1 MSFKEELKNA
11 FEGQNPPYLFVGSGF
26 SKRYLASPSWGE
38 LLEKI
43 RATLGDSYPQEKYID
58 PKVTPPDL
66 PGYAEKMADDVK
78 NLWWNS
84 DRYSYIY
91 GDIENRK
98 IAAGDYGP
106 LKQVA
111 CHVLS
116 QDLSLP
122 GILNGDF
129 PEAALRYETQKVLSD
144 ELELF
149 QKINSPCLITTN
161 YDSLIEK
168 LLKYDVFV
176 GQDDLILSHTQG
188 VGEIYKIHGDINV
201 PNSIVLTKSDYDR
214 FKAHDKYLHAKIL
227 TIFAEN
233 PIVFLGY
240 SLSDKNIQEIIRGI
254 VDCIGGNQEKYN
266 SFSSR
271 MYIVDRPRGDSRPG
285 IESCEIS
292 LDGIIFKAQKVYL
305 NNYLDLFDVLANDVK
320 LQVPAKTMK
329 FFVENLYDTFS
340 NPQRLSNI
348 FLRSIDEIVEEVNKG
363 NGEKLIAGLT
373 FSAPQSTGLGLGF
386 QSMEVE
392 DVRDGYV
399 LGKDSGWNVYRCIN
413 YFVSRNVTWMPIHRY
428 LNSVSLQ
435 DFKSNL
441 STEDIRILS
450 KKIKEISPES
460 IHSKNISVPAQLI
473 KEYRSINEVLG
484 LGACKYKDN
493 SGKEKS
499 VTLGNKANIILK
511 MDESK
516 ISDADLFGFISGNR
530 DSLKKI
536 SGVYPKLVCLY
547 DYVKY
552 SGNPVSQYLLNLKNK

>member
-11 FEGQNPPYLFVGSGF
+11 FAGQNPPYLFVGSGF

-38 LLEKI
+38 LLEEI
-43 RATLGDSYPQEKYID
+43 RATLGDSCPVEKYID
-58 PKVTPPDL
+58 PKITPPDF
-66 PGYAEKMADDVK
+66 PGYAEKMAKDVK
-78 NLWWNS
+78 DAWWNS

-91 GDIENRK
+91 RDDVNRK

-111 CHVLS
+111 CHILS
-116 QDLSLP
+116 DGLSFQD
-122 GILNGDF
+122 ILNGNF
-129 PEAALRYETQKVLSD
+129 PEKALDYENQENLSK

-161 YDSLIEK
+161 YDSLIEN
-168 LLKYDVFV
+168 LLGYNVFV

-188 VGEIYKIHGDINV
+188 VGEIYKIHGDVNT

-240 SLSDKNIQEIIRGI
+240 GFNDKNIQEIIGGI

-266 SFSSR
+266 SFSNR
-271 MYIVDRPRGDSRPG
+271 MYIVDRPRPESRPR
-285 IESCEIS
+285 IEVGEIS
-292 LDGIIFKAQKVYL
+292 LEGVIFKARKVYL

-340 NPQRLSNI
+340 DPQRLSSI
-348 FLRSIDEIVEEVNKG
+348 FLRPIDEIMEEVNKG

-373 FSAPQSTGLGLGF
+373 FSAPQSMGLGLGF

-392 DVRDGYV
+392 DVRDRYV
-399 LGKDSGWNVYRCIN
+399 LGKDSGWNVYQCIN

-428 LNSVSLQ
+428 LDSVSLQ

-441 STEDIRILS
+441 SPEDICILS
-450 KKIKEISPES
+450 QKIKEVSPES

-473 KEYRSINEVLG
+473 KDYRSVNEVLG

-493 SGKEKS
+493 SGKDKN

-516 ISDADLFGFISGNR
+516 ISDADLFGFISENR

-552 SGNPVSQYLLNLKNK
+552 SGNPVSQYLLNLQNK

>member
-1 MSFKEELKNA
+1 MSFREELKSA
-11 FEGQNPPYLFVGSGF
+11 FKDQNPPYLFVGSGF

-38 LLEKI
+38 LLEMI

-78 NLWWNS
+78 NEWWNS
-84 DRYSYIY
+84 DRYSSIY
-91 GDIENRK
+91 GDKANRK

-116 QDLSLP
+116 QDLSFP
-122 GILNGDF
+122 DILNGDF
-129 PEAALRYETQKVLSD
+129 PETALKYETQKVLSD

-271 MYIVDRPRGDSRPG
+271 MYIVDRPRGDSRPR

-292 LDGIIFKAQKVYL
+292 LDGIIFKARKVYL

-340 NPQRLSNI
+340 NPQRLSSI
-348 FLRSIDEIVEEVNKG
+348 FLRPIDEIVEEVSSG
-363 NGEKLIAGLT
+363 NGDKLIAGLT
-373 FSAPQSTGLGLGF
+373 FSPPGNVGMGLGF
-386 QSMEVE
+386 QRMGV
-392 DVRDGYV
+392 DVVRERFM
-399 LGKDSGWNVYRCIN
+399 SGQDTAWNVNDYIG
-413 YFVSRNVTWMPIHRY
+413 YFLKGKKWLPIHRY
-428 LNSVSLQ
+428 LSRISLQ
-435 DFKSNL
+435 DFNSNIPAKECNSL
-441 STEDIRILS
+441 SV
-450 KKIKEISPES
+450 KVKEIAPENIKS
-460 IHSKNISVPAQLI
+460 AGISVPAPLDR
-473 KEYRSINEVLG
+473 EYLNVGQVVSLG
-484 LGACKYKDN
+484 GSKYKDR
-493 SGKEKS
+493 SGKIKN
-499 VTLGNKANIILK
+499 VTVGNLGSIILK
-511 MDESK
+511 MDESN
-516 ISDADLFGFISGNR
+516 ISAPDLFKFIKRNK
-530 DSLKKI
+530 DKLKKYQN
-536 SGVYPKLVCLY
+536 VYMKLICLY
-547 DYVKY
+547 DYIEY
-552 SGNPVSQYLLNLKNK
+552 GENPVSQHLLKKQKNN

>member
-1 MSFKEELKNA
+1 MSFKEDLKNA

-66 PGYAEKMADDVK
+66 PGYAEKMADDIK

-91 GDIENRK
+91 GDNENRK

-116 QDLSLP
+116 QDLSFP
-122 GILNGDF
+122 DILNGDF
-129 PEAALRYETQKVLSD
+129 PETALGYETQKVLSD

-168 LLKYDVFV
+168 LLEYDVFV

-271 MYIVDRPRGDSRPG
+271 MYIVDRPRGDSYPR
-285 IESCEIS
+285 IEPCEIS

-329 FFVENLYDTFS
+329 FFVEHLYVTFS
-340 NPQRLSNI
+340 DPQKISSIL
-348 FLRSIDEIVEEVNKG
+348 LRPIDEIVEEVNKG

-373 FSAPQSTGLGLGF
+373 FSDPQNIGLGPGF
-386 QSMEVE
+386 QTMRADV
-392 DVRDGYV
+392 VRDKFM
-399 LGKDSGWNVYRCIN
+399 LGQDSSWNVYGYIRHFLTPN
-413 YFVSRNVTWMPIHRY
+413 SGKWLPIHRY
-428 LNSVSLQ
+428 LKKISLQ
-435 DFKSNL
+435 DFKSNI
-441 STEDIRILS
+441 STEEANMLS
-450 KKIKEISPES
+450 VEVKKVTVEKIKSS
-460 IHSKNISVPAQLI
+460 HIHVPALLNG
-473 KEYRSINEVLG
+473 EYQSINQVVN
-484 LGACKYKDN
+484 LGAHKYKDN

-499 VTLGNKANIILK
+499 VTVGHMGSIILK

-516 ISDADLFGFISGNR
+516 ISEADLFKFISENKDKLEKYG
-530 DSLKKI
+530 SVYSKI
-536 SGVYPKLVCLY
+536 ICLY
-547 DYVKY
+547 DYIKY
-552 SGNPVSQYLLNLKNK
+552 ADNPVSQHVLKL

>member
-1 MSFKEELKNA
+1 MSFKEELKKA

-66 PGYAEKMADDVK
+66 PGYAEKMADDIK

-91 GDIENRK
+91 GDNENRK

-111 CHVLS
+111 CHVIS
-116 QDLSLP
+116 QDLSFP
-122 GILNGDF
+122 DILNGDF
-129 PEAALRYETQKVLSD
+129 PETALRYETQKVLSD

-168 LLKYDVFV
+168 LLEYDVFV

-271 MYIVDRPRGDSRPG
+271 IYIVDRPRGDSCPR
-285 IESCEIS
+285 IEPCEIS
-292 LDGIIFKAQKVYL
+292 LDGIIFKARKVYL
-305 NNYLDLFDVLANDVK
+305 NNYLDLFDVLANNVK
-320 LQVPAKTMK
+320 LQVPAKTLK

-340 NPQRLSNI
+340 DPQKLSNI
-348 FLRSIDEIVEEVNKG
+348 LLRSIDEIVEEVNKG

-373 FSAPQSTGLGLGF
+373 FSAPQGTGFGSGF
-386 QSMEVE
+386 QRMGANT
-392 DVRDGYV
+392 VRDAFISGQ
-399 LGKDSGWNVYRCIN
+399 DSNWNVYEYIR
-413 YFVSRNVTWMPIHRY
+413 YFSTSNSGKWLPIHRY
-428 LNSVSLQ
+428 LNNISLK
-435 DFKSNL
+435 DFKSNI
-441 STEDIRILS
+441 STEEASMLS
-450 KKIKEISPES
+450 AEVKKVTVDKIKSAQ
-460 IHSKNISVPAQLI
+460 ISVPAPLDG
-473 KEYRSINEVLG
+473 EYQSINQVVNLG
-484 LGACKYKDN
+484 THKYKDK
-493 SGKEKS
+493 SGKEKG
-499 VTLGNKANIILK
+499 VTVGHMGSIILK
-511 MDESK
+511 MNESK
-516 ISDADLFGFISGNR
+516 ISEADLFKFISGNK
-530 DSLKKI
+530 DKLKKYKL
-536 SGVYPKLVCLY
+536 VYPKIICLY
-547 DYVKY
+547 DYIKY
-552 SGNPVSQYLLNLKNK
+552 ADNPVSKHVLKL